1 MRNIHSKVPILFI
14 ILLCISSCTSNTSL
28 QENTPNIEAT
38 VQARLDEAVKIAIL
52 STPTPIPTPTP
63 TPTLTPTPTPTLT
76 PTPTPTP
83 TPEPTPTPTP
93 LPTPTPTPLPTPT
106 PMIVIVRADQE
117 AIPEFNPLS
126 SLEMKNMLTIF
137 YNENPA
143 AYSSS
148 NSFSLDLNTGKM
160 EATTIIN
167 DYTDKITT
175 IFNTGYWL
183 VTGESPLSYI
193 PSVLPKNE
201 WPSDVDA
208 IASGYCC
215 EQKNTQIQ
223 FIADR
228 NGSVTEVIDTLAHE
242 VGHAR
247 QTQLRPG
254 QIYTDRIDFTE
265 ALAFLMQASIVR
277 AIGEYTEL
285 NTTGVPPNL
294 SVNTAEKKYS
304 IEDYLYNWGSKLKNV
319 TTEGKGN
326 HERAKNLL
334 WLIVLFDPE
343 FTEYKNKILQKH
355 TTYLNSTELY
365 NIYKYL
371 LKKDTVEI
379 IPYTNGLLNQA
390 SEIENLVTGTLAK
403 RVNPQ
408 IKYEGFV
415 TGSGWE
421 TAVLIP

>member
-1 MRNIHSKVPILFI
+1 
-14 ILLCISSCTSNTSL
+14 
-28 QENTPNIEAT
+28 
-38 VQARLDEAVKIAIL
+38 
-52 STPTPIPTPTP
+52 
-63 TPTLTPTPTPTLT
+63 
-76 PTPTPTP
+76 
-83 TPEPTPTPTP
+83 
-93 LPTPTPTPLPTPT
+93 
-106 PMIVIVRADQE
+106 
-117 AIPEFNPLS
+117 
-126 SLEMKNMLTIF
+126 MLTC
-137 YNENPA
+137 
-143 AYSSS
+143 
-148 NSFSLDLNTGKM
+148 LNK
-160 EATTIIN
+160 
-167 DYTDKITT
+167 
-175 IFNTGYWL
+175 
-183 VTGESPLSYI
+183 
-193 PSVLPKNE
+193 SVLPIISFIDLNPNSAKI
-201 WPSDVDA
+201 SLTSLA
-208 IASGYCC
+208 INVN
-215 EQKNTQIQ
+215 KFT
-223 FIADR
+223 
-228 NGSVTEVIDTLAHE
+228 TL
-242 VGHAR
+242 
-247 QTQLRPG
+247 
-254 QIYTDRIDFTE
+254 
-265 ALAFLMQASIVR
+265 S
-277 AIGEYTEL
+277 
-285 NTTGVPPNL
+285 GVPPNL